1 MSYKERNTITVNDLL
16 EHYIGEPE
24 HDDDLLIDIRI
35 INILDTAGNVVD
47 RADELEVIYELE
59 WEED

>member
-16 EHYIGEPE
+16 ELYIG
-24 HDDDLLIDIRI
+24 DDDDRLLDINI
-35 INILDTAGNVVD
+35 INVLDTAGNVVD

-59 WEED
+59 WEDD